1 MLVDKVGGEPAAG
14 QQRSSMSSKLKV
26 HLGVVVLAATA
37 TLVAGFRLWESTDA
51 AFLFSYALVTLLVFR
66 HGVPL
71 PGTSDTLASRLI
83 LALIGIAGL
92 GLLETAVIGC
102 VGALIQRNE
111 KPRHGAVDTIF
122 PMANTAMTIGLGYG
136 IYHALTAGKSG
147 AAAAV
152 ATLAAAGVFYT
163 AESLSEAAF
172 RAFRSGNPLWR
183 TWKKDYFPLFRSC
196 WLAGAVAGLLSV
208 VAHYAGWPLTLLL
221 LPLIHFVHRSLRLY
235 PTRLEA
241 EQQHVSEMAELH
253 LRTIEALAL
262 AIEAK
267 DNATH
272 AHLRRVKVYALEI
285 GRELGLDETALQALR
300 AAALLHDI
308 GKLAIPEH
316 IISKPGKLTPDE
328 FDKVKTHPLV
338 GAEILE
344 RVRFPYPAAPIVRS
358 HHEKWDGSGYPDGL
372 SREEIPVGARIL
384 AAVDCLDALAS
395 DRPYRRALPLEEAI
409 GTIVEETGRSYDPK
423 VVEILKR
430 RYLELEKIAQ
440 SEADYCRFSPEL
452 KIRRGDSPAA
462 GFEGAEVERA
472 AESNGVEPDFLASIA
487 RAGEE
492 VQMLFELSRDLGTSL
507 SLDETLSVLTVRLNR
522 LVPYDSVVL
531 YTCHNETLV
540 PTYVNGENSR
550 LFSKM
555 HVALGDGLSGWVA
568 ANGRP
573 IMNGNPAVEPG
584 YVDDPAQFGGL
595 QSAMAIPLE
604 GLYGFVGVLMLCR
617 REKDA
622 FTREHLRILRAVSHK
637 VALSIENA
645 LKYRQAESNATTDY
659 LTGLPN
665 ARSLFVHLDSEL
677 SRSKRAASSL
687 AVLVCD
693 LDEFKKANDQYGHLE
708 GNEVLRSVAHALRDV
723 CREYDYVARMGG
735 DEFVMVLP
743 GLNLTKVGEKVEQL
757 RQRVKQIRTDPLLTL
772 SVGQALYPQDGDKVE
787 GLLATADVKM
797 YQDKHAR
804 EDSLQRTS

>member
-1 MLVDKVGGEPAAG
+1 MSTKLHVHFGLVVIAA
-14 QQRSSMSSKLKV
+14 
-26 HLGVVVLAATA
+26 AC
-37 TLVAGFRLWESTDA
+37 TLVAGLLMWESTDG
-51 AFLFSYALVTLLVFR
+51 AFALSYALVTLLAFR
-66 HGVPL
+66 HRVSL

-83 LALIGIAGL
+83 LVLIGIAGL
-92 GLLETAVIGC
+92 GLLETALIGC
-102 VGALIQRNE
+102 AGVLLQRNT
-111 KPRHGAVDTIF
+111 KLRQDSAHIIF
-122 PMANTAMTIGLGYG
+122 QMANTTTAIGLCYG
-136 IYHALTAGKSG
+136 IYHALTAGRSG

-152 ATLAAAGVFYT
+152 ATLSVAGVFYAT
-163 AESLSEAAF
+163 ESLSEGAF
-172 RAFRSGNPLWR
+172 RAFRAGNPLWR
-183 TWKKDYFPLFRSC
+183 TWKTNYFPSFRSC
-196 WLAGAVAGLLSV
+196 WLAAAVAGLLSV
-208 VAHYAGWPLTLLL
+208 FAHHAGWPLTLLL
-221 LPLIHFVHRSLRLY
+221 LPLIHFIHRSFRLY

-241 EQQHVSEMAELH
+241 EQKHASEMAELH
-253 LRTIEALAL
+253 LRIIEALAL

-285 GRELGLDETALQALR
+285 GKELGLDELSLQALR

-316 IISKPGKLTPDE
+316 IISKPGRLTPDE
-328 FDKVKTHPLV
+328 FEKVKTHPLV

-395 DRPYRRALPLEEAI
+395 DRPYRRAMPLEEAI
-409 GTIVEETGRSYDPK
+409 ETIADEAGKSYDPR
-423 VVEILKR
+423 VVDVLKR
-430 RYLELEKIAQ
+430 RYLAMEELLQ
-440 SEADYCRFSPEL
+440 SEPDHCRLPTDL

-462 GFEGAEVERA
+462 GFEGTEIERA
-472 AESNGVEPDFLASIA
+472 AEANGIELDFLASIA

-492 VQMLFELSRDLGTSL
+492 AQMLFELSRDLGSSL
-507 SLDETLSVLTVRLNR
+507 SLDETLSVLTARLNR
-522 LVPYDSVVL
+522 LVPYDAVVL

-555 HVALGDGLSGWVA
+555 RIPLGDGLSGWVA
-568 ANGRP
+568 ANGKP
-573 IMNGNPAVEPG
+573 IMNGNPTVEPG
-584 YVDDPAQFGGL
+584 YVDDPTQFGNL

-604 GLYGFVGVLMLCR
+604 GLSGFVGVLMLYR
-617 REKDA
+617 REKNA

-645 LKYRQAESNATTDY
+645 LKFRQAESNATTDY

-665 ARSLFVHLDSEL
+665 ARSLFVHLDIEL
-677 SRSKRAASSL
+677 SRSKRAASPL
-687 AVLVCD
+687 TVLVCD
-693 LDEFKKANDQYGHLE
+693 LDEFKKVNDEYGHLE
-708 GNEVLRSVAHALRDV
+708 GNEVLRSVAHALRDA

-743 GLNLTKVGEKVEQL
+743 GLDRSKVDEKVEQL
-757 RQRVKQIRTDPLLTL
+757 RLRVNKIRTQPCLSL
-772 SVGQALYPQDGDKVE
+772 SVGQAFYPKDGDNVE
-787 GLLATADVKM
+787 LLLAAADVKM
-797 YQDKHAR
+797 YKNKQAR
-804 EDSLQRTS
+804 EYSAPQSTSPANPSLDQALVSS

>member
-1 MLVDKVGGEPAAG
+1 
-14 QQRSSMSSKLKV
+14 MSTKLQV
-26 HLGVVVLAATA
+26 HFGVVIVAATA
-37 TLVAGFRLWESTDA
+37 TLVAGLLMWESTDA
-51 AFLFSYALVTLLVFR
+51 AFLLGYALVTLPAFR
-66 HGVPL
+66 YRVPL

-83 LALIGIAGL
+83 LVLIGIAGL
-92 GLLETAVIGC
+92 GLLETALIGC
-102 VGALIQRNE
+102 VGVLIQRNTE
-111 KPRHGAVDTIF
+111 LRQDSADTIF
-122 PMANTAMTIGLGYG
+122 RMANTATAIGLCYG
-136 IYHALTAGKSG
+136 IYHALTAVRSG

-152 ATLAAAGVFYT
+152 ATLSVAAVFYAT
-163 AESLSEAAF
+163 ESLSEGAF
-172 RAFRSGNPLWR
+172 RAFRTGNPLWR
-183 TWKKDYFPLFRSC
+183 TWRKDYFPSFRSC
-196 WLAGAVAGLLSV
+196 WLAAAVAGLLSV
-208 VAHYAGWPLTLLL
+208 LAHHAGWPLTLLL
-221 LPLIHFVHRSLRLY
+221 LPLIHFVHRSFRLY

-241 EQQHVSEMAELH
+241 EQKHVSEMAELH
-253 LRTIEALAL
+253 LRIIEALAL

-285 GRELGLDETALQALR
+285 GKELGLDETSLQALR

-316 IISKPGKLTPDE
+316 IISKPGRLTPDE

-372 SREEIPVGARIL
+372 SREEIPVGTRIL

-395 DRPYRRALPLEEAI
+395 DRPYRRAITLEEAI
-409 GTIVEETGRSYDPK
+409 ETITDEAGKSYDPRVVK
-423 VVEILKR
+423 VLKR
-430 RYLELEKIAQ
+430 RYLELEKLLQ
-440 SEADYCRFSPEL
+440 SEPDHCRLPSEL

-462 GFEGAEVERA
+462 GFEGTEIERA
-472 AESNGVEPDFLASIA
+472 AEANGIELDFLASIA

-492 VQMLFELSRDLGTSL
+492 AQMLFELSRDLGSSL

-555 HVALGDGLSGWVA
+555 DIPLGDGLAGWVA

-573 IMNGNPAVEPG
+573 IMNGNPTVEPG
-584 YVDDPAQFGGL
+584 YVDDPTQFSTL

-604 GLYGFVGVLMLCR
+604 GLSGFVGVLMLYR
-617 REKDA
+617 REKNA
-622 FTREHLRILRAVSHK
+622 FTREHLRILSAVSHK

-665 ARSLFVHLDSEL
+665 ARSLFVHLDIEL
-677 SRSKRAASSL
+677 SRCKRAASTL

-693 LDEFKKANDQYGHLE
+693 LDEFKKVNDQYGHLE
-708 GNEVLRSVAHALRDV
+708 GNEVLRSVAHALRDA
-723 CREYDYVARMGG
+723 CREYDCVARMGG

-743 GLNLTKVGEKVEQL
+743 GLDPTKVDEKVGQL
-757 RQRVKQIRTDPLLTL
+757 RLRVNKIRTEPSLSL
-772 SVGQALYPQDGDKVE
+772 SVGQAFYPQDGDNVE
-787 GLLATADVKM
+787 RLLAAADVKM
-797 YQDKHAR
+797 YKDKQAR
-804 EDSLQRTS
+804 EDSPRQTASFPTPAGTKP

>member
-66 HGVPL
+66 HRVPL

-122 PMANTAMTIGLGYG
+122 PMANTAMTIGLCYG

-147 AAAAV
+147 A
-152 ATLAAAGVFYT
+152 AAAGVFYT

-183 TWKKDYFPLFRSC
+183 TWEKDYFPLFRSC

-253 LRTIEALAL
+253 LRIIEALAL

-316 IISKPGKLTPDE
+316 IISKPGKLTPEE

-472 AESNGVEPDFLASIA
+472 AASNGVEPDFLASIA

-492 VQMLFELSRDLGTSL
+492 VQMLFEISRDLGTSL

-568 ANGRP
+568 ANGKP

-637 VALSIENA
+637 LALSIENA

-677 SRSKRAASSL
+677 SRCKRAASSL

-693 LDEFKKANDQYGHLE
+693 LDEFKKVNDQYGHLE

-757 RQRVKQIRTDPLLTL
+757 RRRVKQIRTDPLLTL

-797 YQDKHAR
+797 YQDKQAR
-804 EDSLQRTS
+804 QDSLQRTS

>member
-1 MLVDKVGGEPAAG
+1 MSTKLQVHFGIVIIAA
-14 QQRSSMSSKLKV
+14 
-26 HLGVVVLAATA
+26 AC
-37 TLVAGFRLWESTDA
+37 TLVAGLLMWESTDG
-51 AFLFSYALVTLLVFR
+51 AFLLSYALVTLLAFR
-66 HGVPL
+66 HRVSL

-83 LALIGIAGL
+83 LVLIGIAGL
-92 GLLETAVIGC
+92 GLLETALIGC
-102 VGALIQRNE
+102 LGVLIQRRS
-111 KPRHGAVDTIF
+111 KLQRDFAHTIF
-122 PMANTAMTIGLGYG
+122 QMANTTTAIGFCYG
-136 IYHALTAGKSG
+136 IYHALTAGRSG

-152 ATLAAAGVFYT
+152 ATLSVAGVFYAT
-163 AESLSEAAF
+163 ESLSEGAF
-172 RAFRSGNPLWR
+172 RAGNPLWR
-183 TWKKDYFPLFRSC
+183 TWKTNYFSSFRSC
-196 WLAGAVAGLLSV
+196 WLAAAVAGLLSV
-208 VAHYAGWPLTLLL
+208 FAHHAGWPLTLLL
-221 LPLIHFVHRSLRLY
+221 LPLIHFIHRAFRLY
-235 PTRLEA
+235 PTRLQA
-241 EQQHVSEMAELH
+241 EQKHAAEMAELH
-253 LRTIEALAL
+253 LRIIEALAL

-285 GRELGLDETALQALR
+285 GKELGLDGSSLQALR

-316 IISKPGKLTPDE
+316 IISKPGRLNPDE

-372 SREEIPVGARIL
+372 SREEIPIGARIL

-395 DRPYRRALPLEEAI
+395 DRPYRRAMPLEEAI
-409 GTIVEETGRSYDPK
+409 ETIADEAGKSYDPR
-423 VVEILKR
+423 VVDVLKR
-430 RYLELEKIAQ
+430 RYLAMEELLQ
-440 SEADYCRFSPEL
+440 SEPDHCRLPTDL

-462 GFEGAEVERA
+462 GFEGTEIERA
-472 AESNGVEPDFLASIA
+472 AEANGIELDFLASIA

-492 VQMLFELSRDLGTSL
+492 AQMLFELSRDLGSSL
-507 SLDETLSVLTVRLNR
+507 SLDETLSVLTARLNR
-522 LVPYDSVVL
+522 LVPYDAVVL

-555 HVALGDGLSGWVA
+555 RIPLGDGLSGWVA
-568 ANGRP
+568 ANGKP
-573 IMNGNPAVEPG
+573 IMNGNPTVEPG
-584 YVDDPAQFGGL
+584 YVDDPTQLGTL

-604 GLYGFVGVLMLCR
+604 GLSGFVGVLMLYR
-617 REKDA
+617 REKNA

-665 ARSLFVHLDSEL
+665 ARSLFVHLDIEL
-677 SRSKRAASSL
+677 SRCKRTASAL
-687 AVLVCD
+687 TVLVCD
-693 LDEFKKANDQYGHLE
+693 LDEFKKVNDEYGHLE
-708 GNEVLRSVAHALRDV
+708 GNEVLRSVAHALRDA

-735 DEFVMVLP
+735 DEFVVVLP
-743 GLNLTKVGEKVEQL
+743 GFDATKVDEKIEQL
-757 RQRVKQIRTDPLLTL
+757 RLRVNKIRSDPSLSL
-772 SVGQALYPQDGDKVE
+772 SVGQAFYPKDGDNVE
-787 GLLATADVKM
+787 LLLAAADVKM
-797 YQDKHAR
+797 YKNKQAR
-804 EDSLQRTS
+804 EYAAPPSASSPNPSLDQALVSS

>member
-1 MLVDKVGGEPAAG
+1 
-14 QQRSSMSSKLKV
+14 MSTKLQV
-26 HLGVVVLAATA
+26 HLGVVIVAATTA
-37 TLVAGFRLWESTDA
+37 LVAGLLMWESTDA
-51 AFLFSYALVTLLVFR
+51 AFLLSYALVTLLAFR
-66 HGVPL
+66 PGVPL

-83 LALIGIAGL
+83 LVLIGIAGL
-92 GLLETAVIGC
+92 GLLETAVIDC

-111 KPRHGAVDTIF
+111 KPRRGAVDAIF
-122 PMANTAMTIGLGYG
+122 PMANTATAIGLSYG
-136 IYHALTAGKSG
+136 IYHVLTAGRSG

-152 ATLAAAGVFYT
+152 AMLSVAGVFYA
-163 AESLSEAAF
+163 AESVSEAAW
-172 RAFRSGNPLWR
+172 RAFRTGNPFWR
-183 TWKKDYFPLFRSC
+183 TWKKDYFPSFPSC

-208 VAHYAGWPLTLLL
+208 LAHQAGWALTLLL
-221 LPLIHFVHRSLRLY
+221 LPLIHFVHRSVRLY

-241 EQQHVSEMAELH
+241 EQKHVSEMAELH
-253 LRTIEALAL
+253 LRIIEALAL

-285 GRELGLDETALQALR
+285 GEELGLDETALQALR

-316 IISKPGKLTPDE
+316 IISKPGRLTPDE

-358 HHEKWDGSGYPDGL
+358 HHEKWNGSGYPDGL

-395 DRPYRRALPLEEAI
+395 DRPCRRALPLEEAI
-409 GTIVEETGRSYDPK
+409 ETIVEESGKSYDPK
-423 VVEILKR
+423 VVEVLKR

-440 SEADYCRFSPEL
+440 SEPDDCRFPTEL
-452 KIRRGDSPAA
+452 RIRRGDSPAA
-462 GFEGAEVERA
+462 GFEGTQVERG
-472 AESNGVEPDFLASIA
+472 AESNGMELDFLASIA

-492 VQMLFELSRDLGTSL
+492 VQMLFDLSRDLGTSL
-507 SLDETLSVLTVRLNR
+507 SLDETLSVLTVQLNR

-555 HVALGDGLSGWVA
+555 QVALGDGLSGWVA

-573 IMNGNPAVEPG
+573 IMNGNPTVEPG
-584 YVDDPAQFGGL
+584 SVDDPAQFGGL
-595 QSAMAIPLE
+595 RSAMAIPLE

-617 REKDA
+617 REKNA
-622 FTREHLRILRAVSHK
+622 FTREHLRILSAVSHK

-659 LTGLPN
+659 LTSLPN
-665 ARSLFVHLDSEL
+665 ARSLFMHLDSEL
-677 SRSKRAASSL
+677 SRCKRAASPL
-687 AVLVCD
+687 AVLLCD
-693 LDEFKKANDQYGHLE
+693 LDEFKKVNDQYGHLE
-708 GNEVLRSVAHALRDV
+708 GNEVLRSVAHALRDA

-743 GLNLTKVGEKVEQL
+743 GLDPTKVDEKVEQL
-757 RQRVKQIRTDPLLTL
+757 RLRVSKIRNEPFLTL
-772 SVGQALYPQDGDKVE
+772 SVGQAFYPQDGDNVE
-787 GLLATADVKM
+787 RLLAAADVKM
-797 YQDKHAR
+797 YKDKQARQDSQTA
-804 EDSLQRTS
+804 

>member
-122 PMANTAMTIGLGYG
+122 PMANTAMTIGLCYG

-147 AAAAV
+147 
-152 ATLAAAGVFYT
+152 AAAGVFYT

-241 EQQHVSEMAELH
+241 EQKHVSEMAELH
-253 LRTIEALAL
+253 LSIIEALAL

-409 GTIVEETGRSYDPK
+409 GTIVEEAGRSYDPK

-430 RYLELEKIAQ
+430 RYLELERIAQ

-555 HVALGDGLSGWVA
+555 NVALGDGLSGWVA

-677 SRSKRAASSL
+677 SRCKRAASSL

-693 LDEFKKANDQYGHLE
+693 LDEFKKVNDQYGHLE

-743 GLNLTKVGEKVEQL
+743 GLNLTKVGDKVEQL
-757 RQRVKQIRTDPLLTL
+757 RRRVSKIRNEPFLAL
-772 SVGQALYPQDGDKVE
+772 SVGQAFYPQDGDNVE
-787 GLLATADVKM
+787 RLLAAADVKM
-797 YQDKHAR
+797 YKDKQGR
-804 EDSLQRTS
+804 DVSLRRTS

>member
-1 MLVDKVGGEPAAG
+1 
-14 QQRSSMSSKLKV
+14 MSTKLQV
-26 HLGVVVLAATA
+26 HLGLVIVAATA
-37 TLVAGFRLWESTDA
+37 ALVAGLLMWGSTDA
-51 AFLFSYALVTLLVFR
+51 AFLLSYTLVTLLAFR

-83 LALIGIAGL
+83 LVLIGIAGL

-111 KPRHGAVDTIF
+111 KPRRGAVNAIF
-122 PMANTAMTIGLGYG
+122 PMANTATAIGLSYG
-136 IYHALTAGKSG
+136 IYHALTAGRSG

-152 ATLAAAGVFYT
+152 AMLSVAGVFYA
-163 AESLSEAAF
+163 AESVSEAAF
-172 RAFRSGNPLWR
+172 RAFRTGNPLWR
-183 TWKKDYFPLFRSC
+183 TWKKDYLPSFPSC

-208 VAHYAGWPLTLLL
+208 LAHYAGWPLTLLL
-221 LPLIHFVHRSLRLY
+221 LPLIHFVHRSVRLY

-241 EQQHVSEMAELH
+241 EQKHVSEMAELH
-253 LRTIEALAL
+253 LRIIEALAL

-285 GRELGLDETALQALR
+285 GEELGLDETALQALR

-316 IISKPGKLTPDE
+316 IISKPGRLTPDE
-328 FDKVKTHPLV
+328 FDKVKTHPRV

-409 GTIVEETGRSYDPK
+409 ETIVEESGKSYDPK
-423 VVEILKR
+423 VVEVLKR

-440 SEADYCRFSPEL
+440 SESDYCRFSPEL

-462 GFEGAEVERA
+462 GFEGTQVERA
-472 AESNGVEPDFLASIA
+472 AESNGRELDFLASIA
-487 RAGEE
+487 KAGEE
-492 VQMLFELSRDLGTSL
+492 VQMLFEISRDLGTSL

-555 HVALGDGLSGWVA
+555 QVALGDGLAGWVA

-573 IMNGNPAVEPG
+573 IMNGNPTVEPG

-604 GLYGFVGVLMLCR
+604 GLYGFVGALMLCR
-617 REKDA
+617 REKNA

-665 ARSLFVHLDSEL
+665 ARSLFMHLDREL
-677 SRSKRAASSL
+677 SRCKRAASPL

-693 LDEFKKANDQYGHLE
+693 LDEFKKVNDQYGHLE
-708 GNEVLRSVAHALRDV
+708 GNEVLRSVAHALRDA

-743 GLNLTKVGEKVEQL
+743 GLRPTKVDEKVEQL
-757 RQRVKQIRTDPLLTL
+757 RLRVSKIRNEPFLTL
-772 SVGQALYPQDGDKVE
+772 SVGQAFYPQDGDNAE
-787 GLLATADVKM
+787 RLLAAADVKM
-797 YQDKHAR
+797 YKDKQAR
-804 EDSLQRTS
+804 RDSQTASLPTPTGTKP